1 MTHPGNSATRP
12 VSPALPMPLCGRL
25 GLVLGA
31 ALFLGSGT
39 ALAASPLDLPGGCVV
54 ARGAVHGNDT
64 RLEADKLEISLP
76 ADQAAAFHASH
87 LSAVTRNATLPP
99 GALGHASTAAAAA
112 LLGALTGHRDAD
124 CSDQAFKE
132 AIAPVAQA
140 VAHGGH
146 VSFAWTGVSLRSGT
160 RRMGAARIA
169 LQLDGGGDTA
179 RLALQVAGAASND
192 SAAPLLPERLELNAS
207 LPASE
212 LPALVAAA
220 GGRGAPVDLT
230 IDRIHAVRGDTTL
243 TGNGQARIAADPA
256 DNSGTAHVAIA
267 GYDSLLDAAGTA
279 GLQKI
284 RTALFL
290 AKLMAHRNGGD
301 ADWDL
306 KWQGSTLL
314 VNNVPLPIR

>member
-1 MTHPGNSATRP
+1 MARP
-12 VSPALPMPLCGRL
+12 VWPALAL
-25 GLVLGA
+25 GSSLL
-31 ALFLGSGT
+31 LGSG
-39 ALAASPLDLPGGCVV
+39 AAWAASPLDLPGGCVV
-54 ARGAVHGNDT
+54 AHAAVHGTDSK
-64 RLEADKLEISLP
+64 LEADKLEISLP
-76 ADQAAAFHASH
+76 AEQAAAFHASH
-87 LSAVTRNATLPP
+87 LSATARNATLPL

-112 LLGALTGHRDAD
+112 LLGALTGHHDAG
-124 CSDQAFKE
+124 CSDQAFKD

-140 VAHGGH
+140 IAHGGH
-146 VSFAWTGVSLRSGT
+146 ASFAWTGVSLRSGT

-169 LQLDGGGDTA
+169 LQLDGAGDTA
-179 RLALQVAGAASND
+179 HLALQISGAASND
-192 SAAPLLPERLELNAS
+192 PAAPLLPERLELNAS

-230 IDRIHAVRGDTTL
+230 IDQIHAVRGDTTL

-256 DNSGTAHVAIA
+256 ENSGTAHVTVA
-267 GYDSLLDAAGTA
+267 GYDSLVDAAGTA

-290 AKLMAHRNGGD
+290 AKLMAHQNGGN